1 MLCLFLGVICSLLH
15 SRNEGNIGW
24 KWCKCVQTFVLYFFC
39 IFIVSPLLGHTRL
52 ATSQGFTPGCFFIW
66 DRNVQLSNLFIVCSV
81 PLAAIN
87 ISLSKPYPLKNPFFI
102 LQILMPCYYQGFPCS
117 STCMNFVD
125 CIFKILIHLIVNY
138 VYKKYELWI
147 IQAYWAF

>member
-1 MLCLFLGVICSLLH
+1 MSKPLCCTSSVSSLYLH
-15 SRNEGNIGW
+15 CLVTLDLQLH
-24 KWCKCVQTFVLYFFC
+24 KDL
-39 IFIVSPLLGHTRL
+39 PL
-52 ATSQGFTPGCFFIW
+52 AVFFIW

-147 IQAYWAF
+147 IQAY